1 MSPAA
6 SRFGRR
12 ARHVRR
18 AHRFALTPVA
28 RLVGREVQL
37 HAGDLLLPE
46 VAASVV
52 TIAAF
57 VAVAVAIASWWAT
70 ALLFLVLVVEIV
82 ILVAT
87 LLDILGDG
95 DADDAQDPA

>member
-1 MSPAA
+1 
-6 SRFGRR
+6 
-12 ARHVRR
+12 
-18 AHRFALTPVA
+18 
-28 RLVGREVQL
+28 VGREVQL

-46 VAASVV
+46 VAASVL

-57 VAVAVAIASWWAT
+57 VAVAVVVASWWAT

-82 ILVAT
+82 VLVAT

-95 DADDAQDPA
+95 DTEYVDTVDP